1 MHFRPSTTSMAV
13 SMEPSTDLEKGV
25 AAILK
30 SSLAAEDATKTLTQ
44 AEQLALKGTIKH
56 VFVFLIVIRV
66 FLLKP

>member
-1 MHFRPSTTSMAV
+1 MHSRPSTTSMAV

-44 AEQLALKGTIKH
+44 AEQLALKGTSKH
-56 VFVFLIVIRV
+56 SFIVFLSFVF
-66 FLLKP
+66 